1 MPKQIEK
8 DISAAFANPQ
18 TRVLVEDIQNAQR
31 LARAIKLTG
40 IEAMMTAVLACM
52 VTGQPA
58 DANLKAHAWK
68 LIDEVQPM
76 LEQIAKQGRRG
87 EG

>member
-8 DISAAFANPQ
+8 DISKAFVQPQ
-18 TRVLVEDIQNAQR
+18 TRVLAEDIQSAQR
-31 LARAIKLTG
+31 IAREMKLVG

-52 VTGQPA
+52 VAGQPA
-58 DANLKAHAWK
+58 DVNLKAHAWK

-76 LEQIAKQGRRG
+76 LEQIVQQAKRG
-87 EG
+87 GE